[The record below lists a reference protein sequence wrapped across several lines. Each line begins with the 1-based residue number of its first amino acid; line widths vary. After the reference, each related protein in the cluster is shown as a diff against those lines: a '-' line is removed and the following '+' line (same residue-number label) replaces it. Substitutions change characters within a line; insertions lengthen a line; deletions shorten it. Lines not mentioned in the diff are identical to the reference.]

1 MSLARAPKSS
11 CAELLVGSSLCIDGV
26 WLEVRSGW
34 RLFSISIGTR
44 ATSGSSSKSEN
55 EDRCIALR
63 PDAGRGAGT
72 SAPGETPN
80 NILRR
85 ELDIEESPAQ
95 PIAVIE
101 FHIPAGTG
109 SNPWNTRD
117 TAVKGVVG
125 QTLRIYNDDN
135 VPHRLHTSGAP
146 FLHAANDTLPSTF
159 SDVVL
164 AQPFNLD
171 TPAGVY
177 DHNFGQIARFWIS
190 VQAAT

>member
-1 MSLARAPKSS
+1 VKSIQVDSQVFDYLQAHGMSAGQSASDVLRSLLLRTIEIEDELYAYLLSLA
-11 CAELLVGSSLCIDGV
+11 
-26 WLEVRSGW
+26 
-34 RLFSISIGTR
+34 
-44 ATSGSSSKSEN
+44 
-55 EDRCIALR
+55 
-63 PDAGRGAGT
+63 

-135 VPHRLHTSGAP
+135 VPHRLHTSGTP
-146 FLHAANDTLPSTF
+146 FLHAANDSLPSTF